1 MTVGGMTYFIL
12 FMDRLLQPL
21 GNLPYMIID
30 AKIDLVSKNR
40 LKELMNYPV
49 ETNMENSEDNTGD
62 FSKKS
67 DNTGKNSNIVNADK
81 IGKNNNAAVVFK
93 DVTFS
98 YVKGNNVL
106 KNFNVNIEA
115 GKNVA
120 FVGSSGGGKSTIF
133 KLICGLYEV
142 NGGTVEIFGKRIG
155 EENIDLIRKDI
166 ALVSQD
172 TYLFPETI
180 AWNVACGDESVSMEC
195 IIECCKKQEFT
206 MIL

>member
-1 MTVGGMTYFIL
+1 MGGMTYFIL

-142 NGGTVEIFGKRIG
+142 ILDILH
-155 EENIDLIRKDI
+155 ID
-166 ALVSQD
+166 AQ
-172 TYLFPETI
+172 
-180 AWNVACGDESVSMEC
+180 
-195 IIECCKKQEFT
+195 
-206 MIL
+206 

>member
-1 MTVGGMTYFIL
+1 MGGMTYFIL

-81 IGKNNNAAVVFK
+81 IGKNNNAAVVFRR
-93 DVTFS
+93 
-98 YVKGNNVL
+98 Y
-106 KNFNVNIEA
+106 I
-115 GKNVA
+115 
-120 FVGSSGGGKSTIF
+120 FV
-133 KLICGLYEV
+133 C
-142 NGGTVEIFGKRIG
+142 
-155 EENIDLIRKDI
+155 
-166 ALVSQD
+166 
-172 TYLFPETI
+172 
-180 AWNVACGDESVSMEC
+180 
-195 IIECCKKQEFT
+195 
-206 MIL
+206 

>member
-1 MTVGGMTYFIL
+1 MGGMTYFIL

-67 DNTGKNSNIVNADK
+67 DK

-98 YVKGNNVL
+98 HVKGNNVL

-155 EENIDLIRKDI
+155 EENID
-166 ALVSQD
+166 
-172 TYLFPETI
+172 
-180 AWNVACGDESVSMEC
+180 
-195 IIECCKKQEFT
+195 
-206 MIL
+206 